1 MEEKESPLKNERVAP
16 PTDGD
21 VIRGLLVVRVSR
33 AGLGSVVVVVQDE
46 VAGPV
51 GVGRGVG
58 RR

>member
-1 MEEKESPLKNERVAP
+1 MAQ

-21 VIRGLLVVRVSR
+21 VIRGLLLVVRVSR
-33 AGLGSVVVVVQDE
+33 AGLRSVVVVVQDE

-51 GVGRGVG
+51 GVGRRVG